1 MKKVQ
6 TRQEI
11 MRKYLDREI
20 KKRIRLEKMLVN
32 ENERLYKKLC
42 KLKKVEA
49 RILRKNT
56 ILSGRVV
63 DTRVEL
69 AELQRDIIVKD

>member
-1 MKKVQ
+1 
-6 TRQEI
+6 